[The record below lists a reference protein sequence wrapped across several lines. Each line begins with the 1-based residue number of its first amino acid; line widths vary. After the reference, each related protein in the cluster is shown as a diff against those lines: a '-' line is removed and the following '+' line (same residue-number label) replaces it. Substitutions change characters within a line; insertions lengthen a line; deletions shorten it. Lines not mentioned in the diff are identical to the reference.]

1 MTMDY
6 LQQVVFNALKKNP
19 DLDESYARSFALG
32 VKQPI
37 DLCGLD
43 YGNLD
48 RVAAELGCSP
58 DDIDAFMMITKAIYN
73 AGKCEHTAAENR
85 AYTAQV
91 QAAISGLFEEEAAKQ
106 RGLDL

>member
-1 MTMDY
+1 MDY

-19 DLDESYARSFALG
+19 DLDESYAREFALG
-32 VKQPI
+32 VKSPI

-48 RVAAELGCSP
+48 RVAVELGCSS

-73 AGKCEHTAAENR
+73 AGQCEHTAAENR

-91 QAAISGLFEEEAAKQ
+91 ESVMKGLFEEEAKKMK
-106 RGLDL
+106 GLE

>member
-1 MTMDY
+1 MDY
-6 LQQVVFNALKKNP
+6 LQQVVFSALKKNP
-19 DLDESYARSFALG
+19 DLDESYAKDFALG

-73 AGKCEHTAAENR
+73 AGKCEHTAKENR

-91 QAAISGLFEEEAAKQ
+91 ESVMEGLFEEEANKLK
-106 RGLDL
+106 GLE

>member
-1 MTMDY
+1 MEY
-6 LQQVVFNALKKNP
+6 LQQVVYNALRKNP

-48 RVAAELGCSP
+48 RVASELGCSP
-58 DDIDAFMMITKAIYN
+58 DDIDAFMMVTKALYN
-73 AGKCEHTAAENR
+73 AGQCEHTAAENR

-91 QAAISGLFEEEAAKQ
+91 EAAVKGLFEEEATKQ
-106 RGLDL
+106 KGLEP